1 MDINI
6 IRADYSNPK
15 HEKAIPYLLNEYAK
29 DPQGGGE
36 SLSNNTLHSLVGE
49 LAKRPFAFSVLAFV
63 DKEPAGLVNCF
74 EGFST
79 FACKPLINIH
89 DVCVLKAFRGM
100 GLSIRMLELVTQI
113 ATERGCCKLTL
124 EVLSNNS
131 IAKSAYQKVGFS
143 AYELAK
149 ESGSAEFW
157 QKIL

>member
-1 MDINI
+1 MNI
-6 IRADYSNPK
+6 SILRADYENLI
-15 HEKAIPYLLNEYAK
+15 HQQAIPFLLNEYAN
-29 DPQGGGE
+29 DPQGGAE
-36 SLSNNTLHSLVGE
+36 PLSDSVLNSLVPE

-63 DKEPAGLVNCF
+63 DKKPAGLVNCF

-79 FACKPLINIH
+79 FACKPLVNIH
-89 DVCVLKAFRGM
+89 DVCVKKNYRGL
-100 GLSIRMLELVTQI
+100 GISIKMLELVTQI

-131 IAKSAYQKVGFS
+131 IAKSAYQKVGFV

-157 QKIL
+157 QKRI